1 MGRISWTVVSALT
14 LAVIITGSV
23 LYANNV
29 PSVDEM
35 FVDIDHQVKE
45 APDRII
51 AQGPDFEIYSKDF
64 ALFKANLAFSE
75 KMNNVTID
83 MTDKDIIH
91 EMIKEALVVNL
102 AREEGLFVS
111 KQEITDYITHLREL
125 LDDPEHDPAMK
136 QIRDNLVKM
145 SGLSED
151 EYWES
156 EELAQ
161 KYEKALLIQKFVRK
175 LAEEGQIRGVED
187 FANFKDKLLQKV
199 KTGIIYNV

>member
-1 MGRISWTVVSALT
+1 MGRISWMVVSALT

-136 QIRDNLVKM
+136 QIRDNLVKCRDYQRM
-145 SGLSED
+145 DTG
-151 EYWES
+151 
-156 EELAQ
+156 
-161 KYEKALLIQKFVRK
+161 
-175 LAEEGQIRGVED
+175 
-187 FANFKDKLLQKV
+187 KV
-199 KTGIIYNV
+199 KN